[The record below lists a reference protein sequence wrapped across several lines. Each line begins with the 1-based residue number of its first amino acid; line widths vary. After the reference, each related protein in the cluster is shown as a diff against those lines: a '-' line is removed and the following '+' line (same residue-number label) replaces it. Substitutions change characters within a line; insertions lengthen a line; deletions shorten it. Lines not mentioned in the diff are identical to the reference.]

1 MGKGRIIN
9 YKLTN
14 KNMKT
19 IEISE
24 ETFEKIKDQLG
35 DEVLEV
41 ENLDDLIGKK
51 MLFQC
56 ARYIY
61 YGKVKTINSAYI
73 ELEKAGI
80 VYETGELKATSVS
93 DFQELPSNVF
103 VMRNAIESFWKPKW

>member
-1 MGKGRIIN
+1 MS
-9 YKLTN
+9 
-14 KNMKT
+14 KT
-19 IEISE
+19 IEVSE
-24 ETFEKIKDQLG
+24 ETYEKIKDQLSEE
-35 DEVLEV
+35 EVLEV
-41 ENLDDLIGKK
+41 ENLNDLPGKK

-61 YGKVKTINSAYI
+61 YGKVKNINSTYI

-80 VYETGELKATSVS
+80 VYETGELKASSAS